1 MHRLTA
7 VGIALLA
14 FAPDVH
20 ALLCAN
26 NNGRL
31 AVRDVCK
38 SREHEIPIATL
49 LPPPRATLVTDVI
62 GATALMPH
70 GTKVARLIL
79 PSPIREPSGSEH
91 TGSYALFATVH
102 VVNNGAVA
110 DNVDCSIVIQTPGT
124 GIPNGLQLTGAG
136 TTLDASART
145 ILTLVGTLPDVNLA
159 NLQNGSGA
167 LALWCFAAPESGISA
182 EAANMLAIP
191 VDQVDFQ
198 QPSP

>member
-7 VGIALLA
+7 VGIVLLT

-38 SREHEIPIATL
+38 SREHEVPIATL

-62 GATALMPH
+62 GPIALAQQ

-79 PSPIREPSGSEH
+79 PSPIREPNGVEH

-102 VVNNGAVA
+102 VLNSGAVA
-110 DNVDCSIVIQTPGT
+110 DNVGCSIVIQTPGT
-124 GIPNGLQLTGAG
+124 GIPNGLQLTSAG

-145 ILTLVGTLPDVNLA
+145 ILTLVGTLPDINLG

-167 LALWCFAAPESGISA
+167 LALWCFAAPDSAISA
-182 EAANMLAIP
+182 EAASMLAVP
-191 VDQVDFQ
+191 VDQVQFQ
-198 QPSP
+198 D